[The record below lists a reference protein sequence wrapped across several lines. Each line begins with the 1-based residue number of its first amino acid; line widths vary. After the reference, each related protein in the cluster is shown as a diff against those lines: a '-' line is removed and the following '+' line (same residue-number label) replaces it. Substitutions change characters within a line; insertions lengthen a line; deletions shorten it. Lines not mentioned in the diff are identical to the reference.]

1 MKNKLQDLLL
11 NYIREHHPLLL
22 QQLLADDALHAWVLD
37 KLSVVDMV
45 LTQSKPYH
53 LLEAECMELLTA
65 DLRPHRLRYIRDL
78 FEERFTHEYE
88 ELCLTGSLHY
98 ELTAMA
104 ALCKDLFD
112 EYPLIE
118 GMEYPHLDQQVV
130 QRISKY
136 LLHQYQLV

>member
-11 NYIREHHPLLL
+11 DYIREHHPDFL
-22 QQLLADDALHAWVLD
+22 QQLLSDDTLQAWVLD
-37 KLSVVDMV
+37 KIKVVDMM

-65 DLRPHRLRYIRDL
+65 DLRPKRWRYIRDL

-88 ELCLTGSLHY
+88 QLCLTGMIHY

-112 EYPLIE
+112 QYPLIE
-118 GMEYPHLDQQVV
+118 GMDYPDLDQQIVA
-130 QRISKY
+130 RINQY